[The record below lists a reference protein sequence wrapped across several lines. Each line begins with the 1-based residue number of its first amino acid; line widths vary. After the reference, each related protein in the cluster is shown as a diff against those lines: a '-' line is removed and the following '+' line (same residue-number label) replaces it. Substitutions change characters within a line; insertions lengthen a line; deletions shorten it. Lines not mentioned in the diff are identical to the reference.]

1 MNLPAVA
8 ISKNGVSLGIT
19 KYLPFAMPVLSIAVS
34 ILIAYFVIWPK
45 FGEVL
50 SMRTTNKQ
58 MDVQAAQLEE
68 KAQTLSSL
76 SQDKVSLE
84 KQLAQAEQL
93 LPSTNGVFLVLR
105 EIELAAG
112 SSGILLE
119 KTDVDAKSISNIQ
132 TGTTAPAP
140 PDKNASS
147 VAGLSPAVV
156 IKLSLTGGYKSFLQ
170 FMGSL
175 YNDSRV
181 VSIDDLSL
189 SSSTQNNSGVVRASI
204 TINAFWK
211 PLPKDLG
218 SIDKPVDKLS
228 DAENS
233 RLSAVETA
241 QMAQTATSS
250 AVPRVPLGRSDLFA
264 PF

>member
-1 MNLPAVA
+1 MNLPSVA
-8 ISKNGVSLGIT
+8 IPKNGVSLSIT
-19 KYLPFAMPVLSIAVS
+19 KYLPFAMPALSIAVA
-34 ILIAYFVIWPK
+34 ILVAYFVIWPK

-68 KAQTLSSL
+68 KAQILSAF

-84 KQLAQAEQL
+84 KQLARAEQL
-93 LPSTNGVFLVLR
+93 LPSTNGVFLILR
-105 EIELAAG
+105 EIELSAA

-119 KTDVDAKSISNIQ
+119 KTDVDAKSLSTEQ
-132 TGTTAPAP
+132 AGSAAPAP
-140 PDKNASS
+140 PGKNASAVS
-147 VAGLSPAVV
+147 GLSPSVV

-170 FMGSL
+170 FMGLL
-175 YNDSRV
+175 YNNSRV
-181 VSIDDLSL
+181 VSIDDLTL
-189 SSSTQNNSGVVRASI
+189 SSSAQSSSGVVRAAI

-241 QMAQTATSS
+241 QTATAS

>member
-1 MNLPAVA
+1 MNLPAVT
-8 ISKNGVSLGIT
+8 IPKNGISVGIS
-19 KYLPFAMPVLSIAVS
+19 KYLPFAMPTLSIAVA
-34 ILIAYFVIWPK
+34 ILVAYFVIWPK

-68 KAQTLSSL
+68 KALTLNVF

-84 KQLAQAEQL
+84 KQLAQAERL

-105 EIELAAG
+105 EIELAAA

-119 KTDVDAKSISNIQ
+119 KTDVDAKSLSTEQ
-132 TGTTAPAP
+132 KGPAAPDQP
-140 PDKNASS
+140 GKNASAVS
-147 VAGLSPAVV
+147 NLSPSVV

-175 YNDSRV
+175 YNNSRV
-181 VSIDDLSL
+181 VSIDDLTL
-189 SSSTQNNSGVVRASI
+189 SSSAQSSSSVVRAAI

-228 DAENS
+228 GAENS
-233 RLSAVETA
+233 RLSAVEA
-241 QMAQTATSS
+241 VQTATAS